1 MRVLHQMTPYEPDEQ
16 SIVFQ
21 DTYPVPYLH
30 NHRETQLIWVKR
42 GTGNAVIG
50 NHVQPFRPGEIYVVG
65 SNQPHLFEASNGV
78 QESINMLCLY
88 VDHRRIFSG
97 VSGYIPELSVVADFM
112 KEADAG
118 LQVPPDYVDS
128 TARIMVDVCNKLGL
142 ARFMSF
148 LQLISLFIEIKAK
161 EDWKPLSAVL
171 DSDSPSVS
179 DRLNVIYRYTLE
191 HYMDQITLEE
201 VAKLACMTPNAFCTY
216 FKKYTRK
223 TYFSFLND
231 LRIRQACEK
240 LLRGNYPT
248 IASVAYDCGFINTI
262 TFNRVFR
269 RLLGMT
275 PTEYVQKYAVKGKVI
290 EVFSE
295 TPFY

>member
-50 NHVQPFRPGEIYVVG
+50 NHVQPFRPGEIYLVG

-290 EVFSE
+290 EVF
-295 TPFY
+295 

>member
-1 MRVLHQMTPYEPDEQ
+1 MTPYEPDEQ

-30 NHRETQLIWVKR
+30 NHRETQIIWVKR

-65 SNQPHLFEASNGV
+65 SNQPHLFEASNGD

-118 LQVPPDYVDS
+118 LQVPSDYVDS
-128 TARIMVDVCNKLGL
+128 IARAMVDVCHKLGL

-148 LQLISLFIEIKAK
+148 LQLISLLIEIKAK

-201 VAKLACMTPNAFCTY
+201 VAKLACMTPNAFCSY

-295 TPFY
+295 SPFY

>member
-1 MRVLHQMTPYEPDEQ
+1 MTPYEPDEQ

-50 NHVQPFRPGEIYVVG
+50 NHVQPFRPGEIYLVG

>member
-1 MRVLHQMTPYEPDEQ
+1 MTPYEPDEQ

>member
-50 NHVQPFRPGEIYVVG
+50 NHVQPFRPGEIYLVG